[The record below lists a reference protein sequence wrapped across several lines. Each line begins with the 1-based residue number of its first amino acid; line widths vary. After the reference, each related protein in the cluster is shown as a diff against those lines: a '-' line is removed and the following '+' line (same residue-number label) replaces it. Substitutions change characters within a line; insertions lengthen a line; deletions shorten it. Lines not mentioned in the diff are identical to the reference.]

1 MMKWIRRRMILV
13 ILGMVIALSCGCQ
26 NNDDD
31 GIDISDAAVA
41 FAETHWTYYN
51 PEGGE
56 FGSYLAYEYWA
67 ATLFGPDGELSGTIV
82 FEGTID
88 VWQTMNWDQRRVFL
102 PPAGFP
108 DELNLVNRNQ
118 HYYDLIGQSDQFGA
132 GWPAD
137 GDNPYNY
144 RILTHYTYPWTAS
157 NSYRNAYLNMIGGGG
172 N

>member
-1 MMKWIRRRMILV
+1 MKAIRLWMILV
-13 ILGMVIALSCGCQ
+13 HLGIVAALFCGCQ
-26 NNDDD
+26 KDAND

-41 FAETHWTYYN
+41 FAETHWTYYDSA
-51 PEGGE
+51 GGE
-56 FGSYLAYEYWA
+56 FGSYLAYEYWVG
-67 ATLFGPDGELSGTIV
+67 TLFGADGELSGTVV
-82 FEGTID
+82 FNGTID
-88 VWQTMNWDQRRVFL
+88 EWQTMSWDQRRAFL
-102 PPAGFP
+102 PAAGFP
-108 DELNLVNRNQ
+108 DELILINRDQ
-118 HYYDLIGQSDQFGA
+118 RYYDLIGQSDQFAA